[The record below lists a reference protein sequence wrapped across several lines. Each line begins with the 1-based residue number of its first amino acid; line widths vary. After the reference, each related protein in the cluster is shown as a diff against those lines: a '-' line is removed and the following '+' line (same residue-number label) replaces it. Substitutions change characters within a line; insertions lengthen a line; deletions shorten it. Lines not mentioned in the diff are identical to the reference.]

1 MRSETEQQPNSATK
15 PQRVPAQ
22 TRDAER
28 TKAAVLAA
36 ATREFADHGFGGA
49 RIELVAKRAK
59 VNKQLIYY
67 YFGSKEALYVAV
79 LEETYARLRASEA
92 ALDVDALDPVQGI
105 TELALFNWR
114 YHCQHPELISIVRT
128 ENLHKAK
135 FLKRSERVR
144 SLNSPL
150 IATLEALLRR
160 GVEQGV
166 FRADVDAVQT
176 YMTIAALSF
185 YYLSNQWTLRVH
197 FNLRPPEKDVLD
209 AWGSHIVQV
218 VLASLRPGAGASK
231 TGGDDHEVRT
241 LR

>member
-1 MRSETEQQPNSATK
+1 MRSETEQPSIAAK
-15 PQRVPAQ
+15 SGPRIPAQ

-28 TKAAVLAA
+28 TRAAVLAA
-36 ATREFADHGFGGA
+36 ATREFAEHGLGGA
-49 RIELVAKRAK
+49 RIELVARRAK

-79 LEETYARLRASEA
+79 LEEAYARLRASEA
-92 ALDVDALDPVQGI
+92 ALDVDALDPVAGI

-114 YHCQHPELISIVRT
+114 YHRQHPELISLVRT

-135 FLKRSERVR
+135 YLKRSERLR

-150 IATLEALLRR
+150 IATLESLLRR

-197 FNLRPPEKDVLD
+197 FDLRPPEPDVLD
-209 AWGSHIVQV
+209 AWGRHIVRV
-218 VLASLRPGAGASK
+218 VLASLDPRAAAPEGGRP
-231 TGGDDHEVRT
+231 
-241 LR
+241 LP